1 MIVQLKHNLTLVDAC
16 EDGLGPVTVALRREI
31 VAGYLLFRM
40 TSVLKPGYNSDRA
53 LYFQKPDI
61 WIIAWKDLTGYC
73 QSSFYNPSWMD
84 WTDKT
89 MLSLMMTVTTGV
101 NVETLTR
108 RMDVLATMQD
118 TW

>member
-61 WIIAWKDLTGYC
+61 WIIA
-73 QSSFYNPSWMD
+73 
-84 WTDKT
+84 
-89 MLSLMMTVTTGV
+89 
-101 NVETLTR
+101 
-108 RMDVLATMQD
+108 
-118 TW
+118 